1 MVVTRTDALY
11 KRDRVRNKTIS
22 VGDVSNSD
30 VQFNLIR
37 EYLEA
42 NHHVTDDVLLKI
54 KNINESLNQHIPEEE
69 VYRNVN
75 WKLKHFE
82 FENMFSYGDSNKVDF
97 TKLNGIVGIFAPN
110 ASGKSSLLDAL
121 SFCLFDTCTR
131 AFRAEKIGRAH
142 V

>member
-1 MVVTRTDALY
+1 MVVTRSDALY
-11 KRDRVRNKTIS
+11 KRDRVRNNTIS

-82 FENMFSYGDSNKVDF
+82 FSNML
-97 TKLNGIVGIFAPN
+97 LNLCLPSII
-110 ASGKSSLLDAL
+110 SL
-121 SFCLFDTCTR
+121 
-131 AFRAEKIGRAH
+131 II
-142 V
+142 